1 MRIDTEEKKALFQ
14 AIKDVNGEVYLF
26 GSRADDTQRG
36 GDIDILIFSKENPY
50 KLSENVAVQ
59 FFLACEEKIDVIV
72 MDPENLTMEQQ
83 AFLNLI
89 KKVKIK

>member
-1 MRIDTEEKKALFQ
+1 MRINTEEKKALFQ

-36 GDIDILIFSKENPY
+36 GDINILILSKENPY

-59 FFLACEEKIDVIV
+59 K
-72 MDPENLTMEQQ
+72 
-83 AFLNLI
+83 
-89 KKVKIK
+89 